1 MLLAVGGHVLGDLTD
16 REKRMASGFAG
27 GMGSSHE
34 GLCGAFTAGV
44 MVIGAVHG
52 RVDPEEDDTRCQ
64 ELVLKFR
71 DSFRGRF
78 STLNCGELR
87 QEDYGSGGRE
97 PCSVLV
103 ERAAQLL
110 LDILETHNQPGEPA

>member
-1 MLLAVGGHVLGDLTD
+1 
-16 REKRMASGFAG
+16 
-27 GMGSSHE
+27 MGSSHE

-52 RVDPEEDDTRCQ
+52 RVDPAEDDTRCQ
-64 ELVLKFR
+64 ELVLDFR
-71 DSFRGRF
+71 DRFQGRF

-87 QEDYGSGGRE
+87 KEDYGSSGRE

-103 ERAAQLL
+103 ERAARIL
-110 LDILETHNQPGEPA
+110 LDTLETADQPEDRA

>member
-1 MLLAVGGHVLGDLTD
+1 MT
-16 REKRMASGFAG
+16 SGFAG

-64 ELVLKFR
+64 ELVLAFR
-71 DSFRGRF
+71 DRFQARF

-87 QEDYGSGGRE
+87 QEDYGSSGRE

-110 LDILETHNQPGEPA
+110 LDTLESYNQPGEPA